1 MTRST
6 ESPCPPRGRC
16 AGVAVI
22 FLLYFGHAFF
32 IPIAIALLF
41 NILFRPL
48 VRWMERRRIGAPIG
62 ATIVVLLALTGL
74 GAGGRALSAPV
85 KTWVAKA
92 PQA

>member
-1 MTRST
+1 MTKPAGDQVARIPLPSSRT
-6 ESPCPPRGRC
+6 VL

-62 ATIVVLLALTGL
+62 ARCDQL
-74 GAGGRALSAPV
+74 GG
-85 KTWVAKA
+85 W
-92 PQA
+92 